1 MTKILALPL
10 EIQQEDKIT
19 GLSHFGKEK
28 EKKKPHRGVASCY
41 RELTLPLPSALGHVC
56 VLGGG

>member
-41 RELTLPLPSALGHVC
+41 RELTLPLQHLH
-56 VLGGG
+56 